1 MLGEHGRQRAQ
12 TLGSLHVA
20 HDTHNHHGRGLQN
33 GHGLHD
39 LLLVSLAAGTVQ
51 RAHDVRHTGLVAHE
65 GGQVRLLGGVV
76 LREASH
82 VTTRVRASL
91 AGQETHVSVTGA

>member
-1 MLGEHGRQRAQ
+1 MLREHRRQRAQ
-12 TLGSLHVA
+12 TLGRLHVA

-39 LLLVSLAAGTVQ
+39 LLLVGLAAGTVQ

-65 GGQVRLLGGVV
+65 RGEVRLLGGVI
-76 LREASH
+76 LGEASH
-82 VTTRVRASL
+82 VTAGVRASL
-91 AGQETHVSVTGA
+91 AGEETHVSVTRA